1 MTSSPMLFLGCVPD
15 GLYVVTTQRELKRL
29 EASTEWYSLSR
40 GITSLSIDTDGV
52 VQARDIRGHKSLFYS
67 FHTAPA
73 LDPVV
78 GEGDD
83 IFCTDVPSD
92 DQVLWVAGLTGQTGL
107 RVVVT
112 PLVDQLDSPR
122 IFPSGGPNHWH
133 HCHYRCD
140 LFDARG
146 RKLGLSVYLDLDH
159 LVRWAGGLEALTP
172 GLQSVELVSVPR
184 PILHN
189 SVRNHV

>member
-1 MTSSPMLFLGCVPD
+1 MVFTIA
-15 GLYVVTTQRELKRL
+15 R
-29 EASTEWYSLSR
+29 
-40 GITSLSIDTDGV
+40 ITSLSIDTDGV

-78 GEGDD
+78 GKGDD

-122 IFPSGGPNHWH
+122 ISLPVAQTICIIATIVVTCSTHGPETGTV
-133 HCHYRCD
+133 R
-140 LFDARG
+140 
-146 RKLGLSVYLDLDH
+146 LS
-159 LVRWAGGLEALTP
+159 
-172 GLQSVELVSVPR
+172 R
-184 PILHN
+184 P
-189 SVRNHV
+189 